1 MAYLNFEQIIKK
13 IDQLEE
19 ANILIAALEFRVFT
33 HLEKK
38 ILSCQTLANKAGL
51 HFQGAEALFN
61 ALASLGAI
69 RKIGN
74 SYANTPDSYK
84 HFCEHSPHFK
94 KGTIFLRKENR
105 DEWSKL
111 IITIKKG
118 RNISELSNEDPSFRE
133 PFTYAMHERSSA
145 FTKLLSKIVTRK
157 PVGKL
162 IDVGGGPGS
171 YSAEILKIDKLAQ
184 AVLIDRQ
191 ASLNVAKE
199 IFKNSKVIK
208 RFSFVAGDL
217 FKVPFGNNV
226 DTALYSNILHIYN
239 KQQNTIILKKINKSM
254 NPGGR
259 LILVDYFLKKNL
271 IEPFRAALFSLTML
285 LFTAT
290 GKTYTFEE
298 TENLLKK
305 NGFGKL
311 KRYELSQGCS
321 VIEAIKI

>member
-1 MAYLNFEQIIKK
+1 MAYLTYEQIINK

-33 HLEKK
+33 HLGKK
-38 ILSCQTLANKAGL
+38 SLSCQTLANKAGL
-51 HFQGAEALFN
+51 QLEGTDALLN

-69 RKIGN
+69 SKKGN
-74 SYANTPDSYK
+74 SFANTPESYK
-84 HFCEHSPHFK
+84 HFCEQSPNFK

-111 IITIKKG
+111 TNTIKKG
-118 RNISELSNEDPSFRE
+118 RNISELSKEDIGFRE
-133 PFTYAMHERSSA
+133 LFSYAMHERSSG
-145 FTKLLSKIVTRK
+145 FSKPLSKIITRK

-162 IDVGGGPGS
+162 VDLGGGPGS
-171 YSAEILKIDKLAQ
+171 YSAEILKIDKMAQ

-191 ASLNVAKE
+191 ASLNVAKA
-199 IFKNSKVIK
+199 ILKNSKVIE

-217 FKVPFGNNV
+217 FEVSFGSNI

-239 KQQNTIILKKINKSM
+239 KSQNTKILKKINKSLK
-254 NPGGR
+254 PGGR
-259 LILVDYFLKKNL
+259 LILVDYFLNNNL
-271 IEPFRAALFSLTML
+271 IEPYRAALFSLTML
-285 LFTAT
+285 MFTAK
-290 GKTYTFEE
+290 GKTYTFEQ
-298 TENLLKK
+298 TESLLKK

-321 VIEAIKI
+321 VIEGIKI